1 MYWIKTIC
9 YLCGK
14 EAEKLYSHYNV
25 RIRCKNCKTNYT
37 LSSLIPLARLDKD
50 TNELL
55 YRDFNTGE
63 KHHIP
68 DANMLLDYVKKGSDN
83 TGRFPF
89 LITPQ
94 ILDDLYNK

>member
-1 MYWIKTIC
+1 MYWIKTKC

-14 EAEKLYSHYNV
+14 EAEKLYSHENV
-25 RIRCKNCKTNYT
+25 RIKCENCNTYYT
-37 LSSLIPLARLDKD
+37 FSSLIPLSRLDED
-50 TNELL
+50 TNKLL

-68 DANMLLDYVKKGSDN
+68 NANMLLDYVKKRTDD